1 MMITIREI
9 SNRDIPQL
17 VNMRLRMLDETTD
30 ETLPEGLDKQIRRF
44 IRRHMEDGTC
54 RGVVA
59 EQGGKVVA
67 DAVIYLFETMP
78 DEINIMGRTA
88 MLYNVYTLPEFRGQ
102 GIMAK
107 MLPEVIRLAKEA
119 GAVEL
124 KMTAA
129 PKAIPL
135 YERMGF
141 HVNEDAMKMVL

>member
-1 MMITIREI
+1 MIIRKI
-9 SNRDIPQL
+9 TAADIECI
-17 VNMRLRMLDETTD
+17 VSMRMQMLDETTD
-30 ETLPEGLDKQIRRF
+30 ESMPDGLEDQIRRF
-44 IRRHMEDGTC
+44 VRRHMKDGTC
-54 RGVVA
+54 KGVLA
-59 EQGGKVVA
+59 EKDGRVIA
-67 DAVIYLFETMP
+67 DAVIYIFETMP

-88 MLYNVYTLPEFRGQ
+88 MLYNVYTVPEYRGQ
-102 GIMAK
+102 GIMAQ
-107 MLPEVIRLAKEA
+107 MLPVVIQLAKEA